1 LDIEK
6 KIKSVVKLTF
16 KQKFWKL
23 VKWSSVLFFAMLA
36 FRIFYG
42 YVATDTSYTNEY
54 STDFFS
60 SVDNLRKNYA
70 SENKIK
76 NHDVDQQASF
86 SASQKYEK
94 TATVKAKSSQFES
107 DEISIKKTTKD
118 FEGVIQYEQNL
129 GNKGSREI
137 HLLIGIAPTKFD
149 TFYLKIQRIGL
160 VKSTEI
166 TKIDKTNEYRQLN
179 AKRASLE
186 KTLNSLNEL
195 KSRAGAIADYV
206 SLHDKILEIETQ
218 LQALGVELGNFDTEN
233 EFCTIKFS
241 LYEGA
246 TGQKIS
252 FLQRFKIAL
261 EWTIKYYAILIFT
274 LLGLLSGV
282 FILLLILD
290 KLNAIQTVANKLRD

>member
-1 LDIEK
+1 M
-6 KIKSVVKLTF
+6 KLTF

-94 TATVKAKSSQFES
+94 TATVKAKSLQFES

-233 EFCTIKFS
+233 EFCTIK
-241 LYEGA
+241 
-246 TGQKIS
+246 
-252 FLQRFKIAL
+252 
-261 EWTIKYYAILIFT
+261 
-274 LLGLLSGV
+274 
-282 FILLLILD
+282 
-290 KLNAIQTVANKLRD
+290 